1 MPIIIFIIITEKIII
16 VFGHAIRHSKCNQK
30 HFPCCASALQTNCFS
45 FNTSISPTYI
55 CLHSFDSVGFQ
66 SNSNRCKA
74 NSVHTHTHCLY
85 AVRLEILK
93 IVFSHS
99 VLLHF
104 CRCCCW
110 FCSFRYQNHQNHFEH
125 PINCYAT
132 NNRDLNKARTTA
144 KHTHTHRTHFDD

>member
-1 MPIIIFIIITEKIII
+1 MPLGIQNAIKSIF
-16 VFGHAIRHSKCNQK
+16 HA
-30 HFPCCASALQTNCFS
+30 ALQHCRRIASLSTLQYHRLTSVCIVLTLS
-45 FNTSISPTYI
+45 VFNRIQIDAKQIPYT
-55 CLHSFDSVGFQ
+55 
-66 SNSNRCKA
+66 
-74 NSVHTHTHCLY
+74 HTHTHCLY